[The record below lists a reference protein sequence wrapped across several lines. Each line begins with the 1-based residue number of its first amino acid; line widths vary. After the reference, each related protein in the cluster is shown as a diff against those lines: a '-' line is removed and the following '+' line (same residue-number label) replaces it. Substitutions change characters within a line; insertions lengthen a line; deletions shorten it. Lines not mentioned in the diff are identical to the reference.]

1 MIRAIAKFLIRLLTN
16 LNLINTFV
24 LSYSQ
29 EGEDVLLRRFFEKQ
43 KKGFYVD
50 IGAHHPT
57 RFSSTFLFYKKGW
70 IGINIEPMPKSK
82 TIFDKKRPRDINL
95 QMGISSNNEVL
106 NYYIFKEKALNTF
119 DKSLAYKRKINSK
132 LLKVLPIK
140 VEKLEKVLDKYLP
153 NGQSIDFMNVDGQG
167 LELEILKSN
176 NWTKYRPR
184 FLLVECLIFQGLPVN
199 SVINSNIENYM
210 KSINYEIF
218 SKTFSTLIYVCK
230 D

>member
-1 MIRAIAKFLIRLLTN
+1 
-16 LNLINTFV
+16 
-24 LSYSQ
+24 
-29 EGEDVLLRRFFEKQ
+29 
-43 KKGFYVD
+43 
-50 IGAHHPT
+50 
-57 RFSSTFLFYKKGW
+57 
-70 IGINIEPMPKSK
+70 
-82 TIFDKKRPRDINL
+82 
-95 QMGISSNNEVL
+95 MGISSNNEVL

-119 DKSLAYKRKINSK
+119 DKSLASKRKMNSK
-132 LLKVLPIK
+132 LINVLPIK

-210 KSINYEIF
+210 RSINYEIF

-230 D
+230 DKS